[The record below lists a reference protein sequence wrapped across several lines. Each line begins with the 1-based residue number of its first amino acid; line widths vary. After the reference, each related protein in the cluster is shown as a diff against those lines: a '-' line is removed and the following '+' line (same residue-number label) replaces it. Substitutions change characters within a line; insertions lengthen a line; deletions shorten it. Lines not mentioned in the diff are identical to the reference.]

1 MSRRD
6 SLLLLLG
13 SLDDVQPAP
22 AGSMRT
28 VSGFGPVEKRP
39 CDECTQDPGWITDRF
54 NRREPCLACGGVSG
68 DVQSLPGRGWV
79 SVDPMDS
86 LHSPVQTAAERAPST
101 RPVRMADC
109 DACGGDGVGGAHLDD
124 NGVEY
129 RERCER
135 CGGSGKVARRELTGE
150 RKDRGPTVGLLPA
163 EVESLRSRGSYAE
176 LEAELARLPVEWRR
190 LVRRVCVDAAATDW
204 EPAGEEAALL
214 ELSLMALE
222 AALPDRLKVPVEI
235 RLAGGERSAW
245 LQRVK
250 RTRGLAKDVRDKEIR
265 REIRRGRPTQHVA
278 REYGLSVSQVNR
290 VAAGDQVQV

>member
-1 MSRRD
+1 MSSRRQ

-13 SLDDVQPAP
+13 SLGDVQPTP
-22 AGSMRT
+22 GSSMRT
-28 VSGFGPVEKRP
+28 MSGFGPVEKRP
-39 CDECTQDPGWITDRF
+39 CDECAPDPGWLTDRF
-54 NRREPCLACGGVSG
+54 GRKDPCLACGGTV
-68 DVQSLPGRGWV
+68 DPPAAGRGWV
-79 SVDPMDS
+79 SVDPMDAQAR
-86 LHSPVQTAAERAPST
+86 PVQTAAERAPST

-109 DACGGDGVGGAHLDD
+109 DACGGNGVGGAHLDER
-124 NGVEY
+124 GHEF

-176 LEAELARLPVEWRR
+176 LEAEMARLPVEWRR

-222 AALPDRLKVPVEI
+222 AALPDRLRVPVEI

-250 RTRGLAKDVRDKEIR
+250 RTRGLARDVRDKEIR

-290 VAAGDQVQV
+290 VAAGGSVQA